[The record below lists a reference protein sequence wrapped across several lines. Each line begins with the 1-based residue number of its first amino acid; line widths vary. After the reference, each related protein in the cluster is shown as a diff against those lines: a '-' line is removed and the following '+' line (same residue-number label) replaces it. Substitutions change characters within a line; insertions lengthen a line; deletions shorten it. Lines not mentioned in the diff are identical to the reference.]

1 MKIFTLITVF
11 FLLTAAISAQH
22 TGYLIT
28 IEKEG
33 HITPFR
39 TTSVALADSIITQY
53 FPGLKTA
60 VVLEKSVFAELRS
73 ENVIVYIEKKALKHT
88 HKGKTRFIKLKNSKN

>member
-1 MKIFTLITVF
+1 MKIYNLIIV
-11 FLLTAAISAQH
+11 FLLLTTAISAQQ

-39 TTSVALADSIITQY
+39 TTSIALADSIFAQY
-53 FPGLKTA
+53 FPGIKTA
-60 VVLEKSVFAELRS
+60 VVLEKSVFAEFRS
-73 ENVIVYIEKKALKHT
+73 ENVIVYIEKKALKNT
-88 HKGKTRFIKLKNSKN
+88 HKGKTRFVKLKISKN